1 MTMCTMA
8 VRTAAAMSLIFAASF
23 SPAETTSPPP
33 ASPAPASPAHASA
46 SAAAELDKHLTG
58 LSSWAADFTQ
68 TIDDG
73 HGNVQRSAAG
83 RLFLQ
88 RPGKFRWDYT
98 QPSEQLVLADGRQ
111 IWFYDKDLAQ
121 ANVRDMDTSL
131 ASTPASLLSGSGS
144 VSTQFNVTALPAS
157 GGLQW
162 YQLIPKHADT
172 DFQVVRI
179 GFDKGDLRSMFLA
192 DKLNQ
197 ITQLTFSNSKR
208 NIVIA
213 AGSVFVRA
221 AAGSR
226 CDRTRRQ
233 VRTNDGTYRPLAD
246 RLRPQSLDEYV
257 GQSHLLGVGAP
268 LRRALESGRP
278 HSMIL
283 WGPPGT
289 GKTTLARLVASGAHA
304 EFIALSA
311 VLAGIKDIRAVVEQ
325 ARSLRGTRDT
335 VLFLDEV
342 HRFNKSQQDTFLP
355 YVEDGTLIFV
365 GATTE
370 NPSFEVNNALLSRA
384 RVYVL
389 KPLEAADLAKLLDR
403 ALQDPERG
411 LGQLKLQIDDGARE
425 LLLAAA
431 DGDARRMLNLL
442 ETAAD
447 LSSAEEAGRRL
458 DVDTMRAVIGSTY
471 VRFDK
476 GGENFYDQISALHKS
491 VRGSDPDAALYW
503 LCRMLAGGC
512 DPLYIARR
520 ALRMA
525 SEDIGN
531 ADPRALT
538 LALEACSVYE
548 RLGSPEGELAIAQ
561 AVVFMACA
569 AKSNAV
575 YTAYKA
581 AAEDA
586 AGLGSLEVPLHLRNA
601 PTRLMKEIGYGKGY
615 RYAHDEPG
623 GYAAGERYFPDEMP
637 DRRYY
642 VPAPRGLE
650 IKIGE
655 ALNARRERDARA
667 RGAGG

>member
-1 MTMCTMA
+1 M
-8 VRTAAAMSLIFAASF
+8 L
-23 SPAETTSPPP
+23 
-33 ASPAPASPAHASA
+33 
-46 SAAAELDKHLTG
+46 
-58 LSSWAADFTQ
+58 
-68 TIDDG
+68 
-73 HGNVQRSAAG
+73 
-83 RLFLQ
+83 
-88 RPGKFRWDYT
+88 
-98 QPSEQLVLADGRQ
+98 
-111 IWFYDKDLAQ
+111 
-121 ANVRDMDTSL
+121 
-131 ASTPASLLSGSGS
+131 
-144 VSTQFNVTALPAS
+144 
-157 GGLQW
+157 
-162 YQLIPKHADT
+162 
-172 DFQVVRI
+172 
-179 GFDKGDLRSMFLA
+179 
-192 DKLNQ
+192 
-197 ITQLTFSNSKR
+197 
-208 NIVIA
+208 
-213 AGSVFVRA
+213 
-221 AAGSR
+221 
-226 CDRTRRQ
+226 
-233 VRTNDGTYRPLAD
+233 GTYRPLAD

-257 GQSHLLGVGAP
+257 GQSHLLGAGAP

-289 GKTTLARLVASGAHA
+289 GKTTLARLVANGAQA

-389 KPLEAADLAKLLDR
+389 KSLDAEDLGKLLDR
-403 ALQDPERG
+403 ALADGERG
-411 LGQLKLQIDDGARE
+411 LGKLDLHIDTAARE

-447 LSSAEEAGRRL
+447 LSTPDGSARRL

-538 LALEACSVYE
+538 MTLEACAVYE

-561 AVVFMACA
+561 AIVFMACA

-581 AAEDA
+581 ATEDA
-586 AGLGSLEVPLHLRNA
+586 TSLGSLEVPLHLRNA
-601 PTRLMKEIGYGKGY
+601 PTRLMKDIGYGKGY

-623 GYAAGERYFPDEMP
+623 GYAAGERYFPDAMP

-642 VPAPRGLE
+642 VPVPRGLE

-655 ALNARRERDARA
+655 ALNARRERDRKP
-667 RGAGG
+667 REGGGS